1 MAVPGTYQDLLVEQT
16 PALFRRALLL
26 CHDWQLAEDLVQ
38 DTAEIALKRWC
49 QVDAATNKAAYLH
62 SILTNH
68 FLGMTRRRSFH
79 ERPAEVIK
87 PETVDPWEGLDLEI
101 SLANA
106 LSVLNPIERSIVIAR
121 YLDDRSVADVA
132 TDFGRDE
139 SWVRVTAHRA
149 LKKMRMDLEAE
160 RELADGDEDAVAQPG
175 ARDKRATRD
184 GEQVAGSTA
193 DQLQTARRGRQAV
206 AKDSKSGL
214 RRPASRA
221 GGVD

>member
-38 DTAEIALKRWC
+38 DTAEIALKRWR
-49 QVDAATNKAAYLH
+49 QVDAASNKPAYLH

-79 ERPAEVIK
+79 ERPAEVLK

-106 LSVLNPIERSIVIAR
+106 MSVLNPTERSIVIAR
-121 YLDDRSVADVA
+121 YLDDRSVSDVA
-132 TDFGRDE
+132 ADFGRDD

-160 RELADGDEDAVAQPG
+160 RELEPGDVVTNDDVDAAPGRGTRTVPANDADSEVRSVKRGRRAV
-175 ARDKRATRD
+175 TRD
-184 GEQVAGSTA
+184 A
-193 DQLQTARRGRQAV
+193 
-206 AKDSKSGL
+206 KSGSHV
-214 RRPASRA
+214 PARRA
-221 GGVD
+221 GGVN

>member
-1 MAVPGTYQDLLVEQT
+1 MAVPSAYQELLVEQT

-38 DTAEIALKRWC
+38 DTAEIALKRWR
-49 QVDAATNKAAYLH
+49 QVDAASNKPAYLH

-79 ERPAEVIK
+79 ESPTEVIK
-87 PETVDPWEGLDLEI
+87 PESVDPWDGLDLEI

-106 LSVLNPIERSIVIAR
+106 MSVLNPTERSIVIAR

-132 TDFGRDE
+132 RDFDRDE

-160 RELADGDEDAVAQPG
+160 RELQPEDHEAASNSRPTR
-175 ARDKRATRD
+175 AATR
-184 GEQVAGSTA
+184 ESV
-193 DQLQTARRGRQAV
+193 RGRAKRSEATGRERV
-206 AKDSKSGL
+206 AANV
-214 RRPASRA
+214 PARRA
-221 GGVD
+221 GGVS

>member
-38 DTAEIALKRWC
+38 DTAEIALKRWR
-49 QVDAATNKAAYLH
+49 QVDAASNKPAYLH

-79 ERPAEVIK
+79 ERPAEVLK

-106 LSVLNPIERSIVIAR
+106 MSVLNPTERSIVIAR
-121 YLDDRSVADVA
+121 YLDDRSVSDVA
-132 TDFGRDE
+132 ADFGRDD

-160 RELADGDEDAVAQPG
+160 RELEPGDVVTNDDVDAAPGRGTRTVPASDADSEVRSAKRGRRAV
-175 ARDKRATRD
+175 TRD
-184 GEQVAGSTA
+184 A
-193 DQLQTARRGRQAV
+193 
-206 AKDSKSGL
+206 KSGSHG
-214 RRPASRA
+214 PARRA
-221 GGVD
+221 GGVN